1 MKNFVFNEGYQKNNF
16 FDGAKGSYIF
26 IKKKKYLDLACCSG
40 ANMLGHNTDISKK
53 IFKNF
58 NRKNISNISAPNIQS
73 VNYAKNVKKI
83 LPKFSK
89 FVFCN
94 SGSESNIKAVR
105 IARAISGKDMV
116 VSTTG
121 SWHGS
126 IDQFLYSSDKKLN
139 KIKLSDGLSEVDKK
153 RLILIP
159 YNNIDKSKK
168 IFSKFRNKISC
179 ILIEPIQGCLPLPES
194 KKYLKFLYNFS
205 KKNKILLIFD
215 EIITGLRTNCKS
227 LQEHFNIQTDIST
240 FGKVFG
246 SGVPIGFIAITKKI
260 EKILLKKKLSV
271 YFGGTFSGNS
281 QNMFFAD
288 EHLKHI
294 IKNKNKIFKK
304 INNNASYMQIKI
316 NNFCKKNSL
325 DVRVYRY
332 MSILRIVFSKKIIKD
347 RQSRDFFEKNKSSNI
362 VKFKNFLFKN
372 NIYYPNNGIIFISAS
387 HSKSE
392 ISYAANVIIE
402 GLRKFFQ

>member
-1 MKNFVFNEGYQKNNF
+1 M
-16 FDGAKGSYIF
+16 
-26 IKKKKYLDLACCSG
+26 
-40 ANMLGHNTDISKK
+40 
-53 IFKNF
+53 
-58 NRKNISNISAPNIQS
+58 
-73 VNYAKNVKKI
+73 
-83 LPKFSK
+83 
-89 FVFCN
+89 
-94 SGSESNIKAVR
+94 
-105 IARAISGKDMV
+105 
-116 VSTTG
+116 
-121 SWHGS
+121 
-126 IDQFLYSSDKKLN
+126 
-139 KIKLSDGLSEVDKK
+139 
-153 RLILIP
+153 
-159 YNNIDKSKK
+159 
-168 IFSKFRNKISC
+168 
-179 ILIEPIQGCLPLPES
+179 
-194 KKYLKFLYNFS
+194 
-205 KKNKILLIFD
+205 
-215 EIITGLRTNCKS
+215 
-227 LQEHFNIQTDIST
+227 
-240 FGKVFG
+240 FG